1 VTQTANAWM
10 EEIGSQRVAVG
21 YTSTVDLDTA
31 MSTRAAKASA
41 FLKRFRGTIRANTIA
56 KLLVNYSGDCEW
68 NLPQRVNFN
77 HFVVEPVVSECVYN
91 AHCGLLH
98 IPATFED
105 VLYRLSE
112 EDRLMLYDAWKET
125 RKCSIGVLNCMLKAY
140 YLVGYCVF
148 RRLQTVCNSHRSHKL
163 ASCAHEVSGKFILYY
178 TILYITISY
187 HTMLY
192 YTILYYTIPY
202 YTLLYHIIPCHTIPY
217 YTILYHSIPY
227 YTILYHAIPYLT
239 ILYYTILYHTV
250 LYYTIL
256 YDTTLYDTIPYH
268 SILYYTIPYQTTLF
282 YTVLYHGI
290 LYYTISYY
298 TIVYYITL
306 YHIISYETVLYHIIP

>member
-1 VTQTANAWM
+1 MCATEILIAACLCNSLLNAFLSRFDAVVTDPSVGVPDAASWLVEFFMKKDFLKNTEVLLKEVVTQTANAWM

-112 EDRLMLYDAWKET
+112 EDRLKLYDAWKET
-125 RKCSIGVLNCMLKAY
+125 RKSSIGVLNCMLKAY

-178 TILYITISY
+178 TILYCTLPY
-187 HTMLY
+187 HTIPC

-202 YTLLYHIIPCHTIPY
+202 YTLLYHIIPCHTI
-217 YTILYHSIPY
+217 L
-227 YTILYHAIPYLT
+227 
-239 ILYYTILYHTV
+239 
-250 LYYTIL
+250 
-256 YDTTLYDTIPYH
+256 
-268 SILYYTIPYQTTLF
+268 
-282 YTVLYHGI
+282 
-290 LYYTISYY
+290 YY
-298 TIVYYITL
+298 TIVYRTIPYYTMPYHTL
-306 YHIISYETVLYHIIP
+306 L